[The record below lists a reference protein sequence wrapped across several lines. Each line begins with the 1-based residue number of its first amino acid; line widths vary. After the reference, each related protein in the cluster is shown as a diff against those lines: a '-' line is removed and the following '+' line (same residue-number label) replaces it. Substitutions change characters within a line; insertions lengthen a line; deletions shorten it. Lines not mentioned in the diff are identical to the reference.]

1 MGTKI
6 QTKRIL
12 KGFSSTSNIIHT
24 MDLGAK
30 RGRSYGFPLCT
41 TMAPNQVPHTLCSNV
56 QAAGVFSSCSPITLT
71 RLDLL
76 LCHKSSVAISGSV
89 ECLIVKAP
97 DSIGLCAGWF

>member
-41 TMAPNQVPHTLCSNV
+41 TMAPPQVPHTL
-56 QAAGVFSSCSPITLT
+56 L
-71 RLDLL
+71 
-76 LCHKSSVAISGSV
+76 
-89 ECLIVKAP
+89 E
-97 DSIGLCAGWF
+97 CAGSSSILFMFTNHFDKFRPIVVPQE